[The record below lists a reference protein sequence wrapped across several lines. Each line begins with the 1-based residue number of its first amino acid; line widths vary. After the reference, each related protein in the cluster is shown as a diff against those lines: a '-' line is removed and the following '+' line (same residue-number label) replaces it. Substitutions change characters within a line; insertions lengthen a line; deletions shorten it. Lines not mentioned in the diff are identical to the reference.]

1 MDLLNEKKVGGKMD
15 RKMRIHKSITIHN
28 VNAMKI

>member
-1 MDLLNEKKVGGKMD
+1 MDLLKEKKVGGKMG
-15 RKMRIHKSITIHN
+15 RKMRIHKPKTIHN